1 MGLMSGWMRGRS
13 NRRGR
18 IIDHELDML
27 RMPPGKSITP
37 NSLMRMLRGLK
48 PSGALVGAPMRS
60 VDRDLE
66 DRWPSGNRQT

>member
-13 NRRGR
+13 NGRGR
-18 IIDHELDML
+18 IIEHELDML
-27 RMPPGKSITP
+27 RTPPGKSITP
-37 NSLMRMLRGLK
+37 NTLRRLLGGLK
-48 PSGALVGAPMRS
+48 PNGALVGTPMRS